1 MHTAL
6 KQAVFEANLALARHG
21 LVTLTWGNVSGVD
34 RTRGFVAIKPSG
46 VAYDA
51 MKPEDIVVVSL
62 EDGSVL
68 EGRLRPSSPPIASTG
83 FYSTAPRS

>member
-34 RTRGFVAIKPSG
+34 RTRGCVAVQPNTADRSKPKS
-46 VAYDA
+46 AR
-51 MKPEDIVVVSL
+51 S
-62 EDGSVL
+62 ST
-68 EGRLRPSSPPIASTG
+68 RPWTFLKRTSFSPCT
-83 FYSTAPRS
+83 PRSPRWAA